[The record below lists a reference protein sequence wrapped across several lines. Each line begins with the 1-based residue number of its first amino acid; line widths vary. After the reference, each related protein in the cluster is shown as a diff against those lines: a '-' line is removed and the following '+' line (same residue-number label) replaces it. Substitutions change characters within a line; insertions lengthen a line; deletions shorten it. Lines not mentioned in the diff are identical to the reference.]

1 MIQDIRYALRMLV
14 RNPGF
19 ALVAVLA
26 LALGIGPNSA
36 IFSIVSAVLLRPLPV
51 KDADRVVSVWETNA
65 RIGLPQIPA
74 SEANYLDWK
83 QQNQAFEQ
91 MATAFALPEYGLN
104 VVAGREPE
112 RVPAGKASA
121 AFFDVLGVRP
131 VFGRAFLPEE
141 DRAGGPGAA
150 LVSYGFWQR
159 MLNSDQAVVGR
170 RITVDGVP
178 RTVVGVLPAD
188 LQMFGRIDVWI
199 PVAMD
204 PNSTQRSNRSWGV
217 FARLKPGVTVQQAQ
231 AEMNGIAGRLAR
243 QYPEADE
250 GWGVAVVPL
259 HKLVGGFLAPPLMF
273 LLGAVGLLL
282 LLACANVANLLLAKA
297 AGRQKEIAVRVALG
311 AGRLRVVRQLLT
323 ESVVIALAG
332 GAFGLL
338 LAKWSIG
345 LLRGLIPDVFPLMQQ
360 VSIDNRVLLF
370 TFVVALVT
378 GLIFGAA
385 PAIRISKADLNSTL
399 KATGRA
405 VTGGGVQKLRDGLVT
420 VEIALALVLVVA
432 AGLMARSFARLMSVN
447 PGLRTNDVLTMQL
460 TLPTAR
466 YPEEE
471 KRAQFY
477 RNLVERVEALPG
489 VESAGAIQFLPF
501 RANFLN
507 SRISVWPFRVP
518 GAPPVREGQEP
529 LADFRVVTPHFFTA
543 LGIPLRHGRFFG
555 ERDQRNAPAVIIIN
569 EAMAKRHRLGENPV
583 GKRLL
588 LPPWDQPPR
597 EIVGVVGDV
606 KLYSLDWA
614 VEPAMYVPHSQQPGE
629 VMSLVVHSRQDR
641 QALTSAI
648 RHQVEA
654 LDPEQP
660 IADVRAMQAVMS
672 DSTMLRRLAMGM
684 IGAFAVLALVLAT
697 VGIYGLTAYTV
708 SQRTHE
714 IGLRMALGARGA
726 DILRHIVGRGAVVAL
741 IGVALGTAGAL
752 GVAHLL
758 KSFLFGI
765 ASTDPVILVGAPVA
779 LLGIAVLASY
789 FPARRAAKLA
799 PVTILRGSGQ

>member
-1 MIQDIRYALRMLV
+1 MQDIRYAVRMLV

-36 IFSIVSAVLLRPLPV
+36 IFSVVSAVLLRPLPIR
-51 KDADRVVSVWETNA
+51 DPDRVVSVWETNA
-65 RIGLPQIPA
+65 KIGLPQIPA

-83 QQNQAFEQ
+83 QQSQAFEQ

-104 VVAGREPE
+104 VAAGREPE

-121 AFFDVLGVRP
+121 AFFDVLGVKP
-131 VFGRAFLPEE
+131 VLGRGFLPEE

-150 LVSYGFWQR
+150 LVSHGFWQR
-159 MLNSDQAVVGR
+159 KLDSDPAAVGR
-170 RITVDGVP
+170 RIIIDGVS
-178 RTVVGVLPAD
+178 RTVVGVLPED

-204 PNSTQRSNRSWGV
+204 PHSTQRSNRSWGV
-217 FARLKPGVTVQQAQ
+217 FARLKPGVSVQQAQ
-231 AEMNGIAGRLAR
+231 AEMNGIANRLAR

-250 GWGVAVVPL
+250 GWGVVVVPL
-259 HKLVGGFLAPPLMF
+259 PKLVGGFLAPPLMC

-323 ESVVIALAG
+323 ESVILAFAG

-338 LAKWSIG
+338 LARWCIG

-360 VSIDNRVLLF
+360 MGIDNRVLVF
-370 TFVVALVT
+370 TFGVSLVT
-378 GLIFGAA
+378 GLVFGAT
-385 PAIRISKADLNSTL
+385 PAIRVSKADLNSAL

-405 VTGGGVQKLRDGLVT
+405 LVGGGVQKIRDGLVT
-420 VEIALALVLVVA
+420 AEIALALVLVVA
-432 AGLMARSFARLMSVN
+432 AGLLTRSFVRLMSVN
-447 PGLRTNDVLTMQL
+447 PGLRTQDVLTMQL

-466 YPEEE
+466 YPEGDQ
-471 KRAQFY
+471 RARFY
-477 RNLVERVEALPG
+477 QNLVERVEALPG

-507 SRISVWPFRVP
+507 SRISVWPFRVQ
-518 GAPPVREGQEP
+518 GQPPVREGQEP

-543 LGIPLRHGRFFG
+543 MGIPLRQGRYFNQ
-555 ERDQRNAPAVIIIN
+555 RDTHSGPGVVIIN
-569 EAMAKRHRLGENPV
+569 EAMAKRHMPGENPI

-597 EIVGVVGDV
+597 EIIGVVADV
-606 KLYSLDWA
+606 KLYALDWA
-614 VEPAMYVPHSQQPGE
+614 VEPAVYVPHAQKPDE
-629 VMSLVVHSRQDR
+629 VMSLVVHSPRDR
-641 QALTSAI
+641 QALAAAI
-648 RHQVEA
+648 RHEVEA

-660 IADVRAMQAVMS
+660 IADVRTMEAVMS

-752 GVAHLL
+752 GVAQVL

-765 ASTDPVILVGAPVA
+765 TSTDPVILVGMPAA

-789 FPARRAAKLA
+789 LPARRAAKVDPMEA
-799 PVTILRGSGQ
+799 LRYD

>member
-1 MIQDIRYALRMLV
+1 MIQDIRYAVRMLV

-36 IFSIVSAVLLRPLPV
+36 IFSVVSAVLLRPLPIR
-51 KDADRVVSVWETNA
+51 DPDRVVSVWETNA
-65 RIGLPQIPA
+65 KIGLPQIPA

-83 QQNQAFEQ
+83 QQSQAFEQ

-104 VVAGREPE
+104 VAAGREPE

-121 AFFDVLGVRP
+121 AFFDVLGVKP
-131 VFGRAFLPEE
+131 VLGRGFLPEE

-150 LVSYGFWQR
+150 LVSHGFWQR
-159 MLNSDQAVVGR
+159 KLDSDPAAVGR
-170 RITVDGVP
+170 RIIIDGVP

-199 PVAMD
+199 PVAMN
-204 PNSTQRSNRSWGV
+204 PNSTQRSDRRWGV
-217 FARLKPGVTVQQAQ
+217 FACLKPGVSVQQAQ
-231 AEMNGIAGRLAR
+231 AEMNAVANRLAL
-243 QYPEADE
+243 QYPETNE
-250 GWGVAVVPL
+250 GWGVVVVPL
-259 HKLVGGFLAPPLMF
+259 PKLVGGFLAPPLMC

-323 ESVVIALAG
+323 ESVILAFAG

-338 LAKWSIG
+338 LARWCIG

-360 VSIDNRVLLF
+360 VGIDNRVLLF
-370 TFVVALVT
+370 TFGVSLVT
-378 GLIFGAA
+378 GLVFGAA
-385 PAIRISKADLNSTL
+385 PAIRVSKADLNSTL

-405 VTGGGVQKLRDGLVT
+405 LTGGGVQKIRDGLVAA
-420 VEIALALVLVVA
+420 EIALALVLVVA
-432 AGLMARSFARLMSVN
+432 AGLLTRSFVRLMSVN
-447 PGLRTNDVLTMQL
+447 PGLRTQDVLTMQL

-466 YPEEE
+466 YPEGDQ
-471 KRAQFY
+471 RARFY
-477 RNLVERVEALPG
+477 QNLVERVEALPG

-507 SRISVWPFRVP
+507 SRISVWPFRVQ
-518 GAPPVREGQEP
+518 GQPPVREGQEP
-529 LADFRVVTPHFFTA
+529 LADFRVVTAHFFTA
-543 LGIPLRHGRFFG
+543 MGIPLRQGRYFNQ
-555 ERDQRNAPAVIIIN
+555 RDTHSGPGVVIVN
-569 EAMAKRHRLGENPV
+569 EAMAKRHVPGENPI

-597 EIVGVVGDV
+597 EIIGVVADV
-606 KLYSLDWA
+606 KLYALDWA
-614 VEPAMYVPHSQQPGE
+614 VEPAVYVLHAQKPDE
-629 VMSLVVHSRQDR
+629 VMSLVVHSPRDR
-641 QALTSAI
+641 QALAAAI
-648 RHQVEA
+648 RHEVEA

-660 IADVRAMQAVMS
+660 IADVRTMEAVMS

-752 GVAHLL
+752 GVAQVL

-765 ASTDPVILVGAPVA
+765 TSTDPVILVGMPAA

-789 FPARRAAKLA
+789 LPARRAAKVDPMEA
-799 PVTILRGSGQ
+799 LRYD

>member
-466 YPEEE
+466 YRGGEARAVLPELGGAGGGAA
-471 KRAQFY
+471 R
-477 RNLVERVEALPG
+477 RRIGRRHPVPALP
-489 VESAGAIQFLPF
+489 
-501 RANFLN
+501 
-507 SRISVWPFRVP
+507 
-518 GAPPVREGQEP
+518 RE
-529 LADFRVVTPHFFTA
+529 L
-543 LGIPLRHGRFFG
+543 
-555 ERDQRNAPAVIIIN
+555 
-569 EAMAKRHRLGENPV
+569 
-583 GKRLL
+583 
-588 LPPWDQPPR
+588 
-597 EIVGVVGDV
+597 
-606 KLYSLDWA
+606 
-614 VEPAMYVPHSQQPGE
+614 
-629 VMSLVVHSRQDR
+629 
-641 QALTSAI
+641 
-648 RHQVEA
+648 
-654 LDPEQP
+654 PEQP
-660 IADVRAMQAVMS
+660 HLGVAFPCPGRAA
-672 DSTMLRRLAMGM
+672 
-684 IGAFAVLALVLAT
+684 
-697 VGIYGLTAYTV
+697 
-708 SQRTHE
+708 
-714 IGLRMALGARGA
+714 GARGPGTA
-726 DILRHIVGRGAVVAL
+726 GRFPGGNAALLHGARHPASPRAVLRRARPAQRSRGNHHQRSDGQAASAGRESGRQAAVASALGSAAARNRWRGWGCEAVFAGLGRGARCVCATL
-741 IGVALGTAGAL
+741 PAAGRGDEPGGAQPS
-752 GVAHLL
+752 GPASAH
-758 KSFLFGI
+758 
-765 ASTDPVILVGAPVA
+765 
-779 LLGIAVLASY
+779 
-789 FPARRAAKLA
+789 
-799 PVTILRGSGQ
+799 

>member
-1 MIQDIRYALRMLV
+1 
-14 RNPGF
+14 
-19 ALVAVLA
+19 
-26 LALGIGPNSA
+26 
-36 IFSIVSAVLLRPLPV
+36 
-51 KDADRVVSVWETNA
+51 
-65 RIGLPQIPA
+65 
-74 SEANYLDWK
+74 
-83 QQNQAFEQ
+83 
-91 MATAFALPEYGLN
+91 
-104 VVAGREPE
+104 
-112 RVPAGKASA
+112 
-121 AFFDVLGVRP
+121 
-131 VFGRAFLPEE
+131 
-141 DRAGGPGAA
+141 
-150 LVSYGFWQR
+150 
-159 MLNSDQAVVGR
+159 
-170 RITVDGVP
+170 
-178 RTVVGVLPAD
+178 
-188 LQMFGRIDVWI
+188 
-199 PVAMD
+199 
-204 PNSTQRSNRSWGV
+204 
-217 FARLKPGVTVQQAQ
+217 
-231 AEMNGIAGRLAR
+231 MNGIAGRLAR

-614 VEPAMYVPHSQQPGE
+614 VEPAVYVPHSQQPGE

-789 FPARRAAKLA
+789 FPARRAAKVDPMEA
-799 PVTILRGSGQ
+799 LRYD

>member
-1 MIQDIRYALRMLV
+1 MIQDIRYAVRMLV

-65 RIGLPQIPA
+65 KIGLPQIPA
-74 SEANYLDWK
+74 SAANYLDWK
-83 QQNQAFEQ
+83 EQNQSFER

-121 AFFDVLGVRP
+121 EFFDVLGVKP
-131 VFGRAFLPEE
+131 VFGRAFLEEE

-150 LVSYGFWQR
+150 LVSYGMWQR
-159 MLNSDQAVVGR
+159 MLNSDPTAVGR

-199 PVAMD
+199 PVAMNTSS
-204 PNSTQRSNRSWGV
+204 PERGNRSWGV
-217 FARLKPGVTVQQAQ
+217 FGRLKPGVSVQQAQ
-231 AEMNGIAGRLAR
+231 AEMTGIASRLAR
-243 QYPEADE
+243 QYPETDE
-250 GWGVAVVPL
+250 GWGAVVVPL

-297 AGRQKEIAVRVALG
+297 AGRQKEIAVRMALG
-311 AGRLRVVRQLLT
+311 AGRLRVVRQLLI
-323 ESVVIALAG
+323 ESVVVALVG
-332 GAFGLL
+332 GALGLL
-338 LAKWSIG
+338 LARWSIG

-360 VSIDNRVLLF
+360 VSIDYRVLLF
-370 TFVVALVT
+370 TFGVSLAT

-385 PAIRISKADLNSTL
+385 PAIRISRADLNSTL
-399 KATGRA
+399 KASGRA
-405 VTGGGVQKLRDGLVT
+405 VTGGGVQKLRDGLVAA
-420 VEIALALVLVVA
+420 EIALALVLVVA
-432 AGLMARSFARLMSVN
+432 AGLMTRSFVRLMSVN
-447 PGLRTNDVLTMQL
+447 PGLRTKDVLTMQL

-466 YPEEE
+466 YPQEEQ
-471 KRAQFY
+471 RAQFY
-477 RNLVERVEALPG
+477 QNLVERVEALPG

-518 GAPPVREGQEP
+518 GEPPVREGQEP
-529 LADFRVVTPHFFTA
+529 VADFRVVTPHFFAA
-543 LGIPLRHGRFFG
+543 LGIPLRYGRFFS
-555 ERDQRNAPAVIIIN
+555 ERDQRSAPNVIIIN

-588 LPPWDQPPR
+588 LPPWDQPAR
-597 EIVGVVGDV
+597 EIVGVVADV

-614 VEPAMYVPHSQQPGE
+614 VEPAVYVPYAQKSDE
-629 VMSLVVHSRQDR
+629 VMSLVVRSGQDW
-641 QALTSAI
+641 QALTAAI
-648 RHQVEA
+648 RHEVQA
-654 LDPEQP
+654 LDPQQP
-660 IADVRAMQAVMS
+660 IADVRAMEAVMS

-726 DILRHIVGRGAVVAL
+726 DVLRQIVGRGTVVAL
-741 IGVALGTAGAL
+741 IGVAVGTAGAL
-752 GVAHLL
+752 GVARLL
-758 KSFLFGI
+758 QGFLFGI
-765 ASTDPVILVGAPVA
+765 TSTDPVILVGGPAA

-789 FPARRAAKLA
+789 IPARRAAKVEPMEA
-799 PVTILRGSGQ
+799 LRYD